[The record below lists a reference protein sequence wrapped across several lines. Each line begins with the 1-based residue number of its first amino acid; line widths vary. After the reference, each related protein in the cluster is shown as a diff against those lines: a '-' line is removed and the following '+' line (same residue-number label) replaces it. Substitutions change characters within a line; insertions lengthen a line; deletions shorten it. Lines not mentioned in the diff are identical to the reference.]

1 MVLRDE
7 KREEINLDAFWYVN
21 SNFESIHKFFSAGWG
36 GGGGEGEEVGVLVP
50 EPISPYF
57 FYFSI

>member
-36 GGGGEGEEVGVLVP
+36 GGGGGGGGGRG
-50 EPISPYF
+50 
-57 FYFSI
+57 FST